1 MSVYLTEHTLLADR
15 YRISHLL
22 GQGGMGAVYL
32 AADLR
37 FRSTPVAVKQRLVGA
52 NREDLRKA
60 FEREAMLLNHLRHAA
75 LPRVTDFFVDGDSQ
89 FLVMEY
95 VAGTDLHEE
104 LERHGMPLPLKSV
117 VLWADQLLG
126 ALSYLHAQ
134 TPPVIHRDIK
144 PQNVRLTPKGD
155 VMLLDFGLSKGSVG
169 EYLTAGSSVV
179 AGTPNYASP
188 EQMGG
193 QGTDERADL
202 FSLAATI
209 YCLLTATP
217 PPDAARRL
225 MDFVNGL
232 EDPIRPL
239 HTVNPAVPEPLSA
252 AIHRALSLRPGDRQ
266 SSAVELR
273 EDIRRTVDA
282 VEVALPPVE
291 ACGPAD
297 SSIAT
302 DDVPRDVTQLETP
315 SDVKGSTVVEG
326 TFVAH
331 PHTAV
336 APRSSALDDQDVAT
350 TTKLRGPGD
359 VWAHRGF
366 VLLVVTLL
374 VVAVYQC
381 SNLGTQPK
389 PAQQRASTQP
399 RAATPPVE
407 VPPERSM
414 LVEIGNGVKVAMV
427 LVPAGTF
434 AMGEDKGGTD
444 YPMHRV
450 TISKPFWLGKYEVTH
465 KQWAAVM
472 GSYPSEFDGNV
483 ERPANEV
490 SWADCQAFIRKLN
503 ALTRMHFRLPT
514 EAEWE
519 YACRA
524 GTSDAFAG
532 ELSQIAWTRE
542 NTALSGQVLPLPV
555 GLKKPNSWGL
565 HDMHGNVWEWCEDRY
580 DENYY
585 QRSPERDPPGPANGP
600 ARVLRGGC
608 WLSFQQYCGSA
619 YRYSLPPTD
628 RVPIVGFRL
637 VRTL

>member
-1 MSVYLTEHTLLADR
+1 MAMPVYLTEKTLLADR

-37 FRSTPVAVKQRLVGA
+37 FRSAPVAVKQRVVGA
-52 NREDLRKA
+52 HREDLRKA

-75 LPRVTDFFVDGDSQ
+75 LPRVTDFFVDGESQ

-95 VAGTDLHEE
+95 VPGVDLHEV
-104 LERHGMPLPLKSV
+104 LARHGMPLPLEKV
-117 VLWADQLLG
+117 VFWADQLLG

-134 TPPVIHRDIK
+134 TPPVLHRDIK
-144 PQNVRLTPKGD
+144 PQNVRLTPSGD

-169 EYLTAGSSVV
+169 EYLPAGSSVV

-193 QGTDERADL
+193 QGTDERSDL

-209 YCLLTATP
+209 YCLLGATP

-273 EDIRRTVDA
+273 ENLRRTVGA
-282 VEVALPPVE
+282 VEVAFPAVE
-291 ACGPAD
+291 AYGPAD
-297 SSIAT
+297 SRIAP
-302 DDVPRDVTQLETP
+302 DDVPGDVTQLETP
-315 SDVKGSTVVEG
+315 NDVKGSTVVEG
-326 TFVAH
+326 AFDAH
-331 PHTAV
+331 PLTVV
-336 APRSSALDDQDVAT
+336 ATRSSALDDQEVAT
-350 TTKLRGPGD
+350 GRRGSRD
-359 VWAHRGF
+359 AWEHRGF
-366 VLLVVTLL
+366 VVLVVTLL
-374 VVAVYQC
+374 LVAVYQC
-381 SNLGTQPK
+381 SNLGTQRK
-389 PAQQRASTQP
+389 PAQQRA
-399 RAATPPVE
+399 ATPQRVEAPAVE
-407 VPPERSM
+407 VPPERTTV
-414 LVEIGNGVKVAMV
+414 VEIGNGVTIAMV
-427 LVPAGTF
+427 LIPSGTF
-434 AMGEDKGGTD
+434 AMGEDRGGTA

-465 KQWAAVM
+465 RQWAAVM

-490 SWADCQAFIRKLN
+490 SWVDCQAFIRKLN
-503 ALTRMHFRLPT
+503 SLTRMKFRLPT

-524 GTSDAFAG
+524 GTSGDFAG
-532 ELSQIAWTRE
+532 ELGQIAWTAE
-542 NTALSGQVLPLPV
+542 TTMSSGEVLPLPV
-555 GLKKPNSWGL
+555 GLKQPNNWGL

-585 QRSPERDPPGPANGP
+585 ERSPERDPPGPATGP

-608 WLSFQQYCGSA
+608 WWSFKMYCGSA